1 MIFAANSRYLA
12 TPTTKLVLEDGTE
25 IVYLRRRFVPQPES
39 LFEMTHHVVV
49 QGDRIDNLA
58 ARYLADP
65 EQFWRLCD
73 ANRAMRPA
81 ALTAEPGRK
90 LRITMPEGV
99 PGATIV

>member
-1 MIFAANSRYLA
+1 MIFAANSRYLNI
-12 TPTTKLVLEDGTE
+12 PTAKWNPEEGVE

-39 LFEMTHHVVV
+39 LFEFRDHVVV

-58 ARYLADP
+58 ARHLTDP
-65 EQFWRLCD
+65 ELFWRLCD

-81 ALTAEPGRK
+81 DLTEEPGRR

-99 PGATIV
+99 LGVTLV